1 MKSYQVPEPGKP
13 LIEVESPTPEPTGS
27 QAIVKT
33 IACGVCHSDVHI
45 HSGAFDLGG
54 GNELPVPVPNPFT
67 LGHEVFGEVVAVG
80 PEATNVSV
88 GDKRIVYPWIGCSNC
103 EVCSNG
109 DEHLCNA
116 GPVIGV
122 MQPGGFGDHVIVP
135 DSKYLHDAGDT
146 PEHLA
151 GSYACSG
158 LTAYSALKKAAPY
171 SANNDLIIIGVGGV
185 GMMGLQIAKA
195 AFNCNPI
202 VVDVDEEKLKLAL
215 ENGASAA
222 INPMDEDAMMKVFE
236 ITGGN
241 ASAAIDFV
249 GSEQSTAFGINLLRK
264 GGKYI
269 IVGLYGGELKLPLP
283 LIPIMERGI
292 QGSYTGSPGDM
303 KELMELVRSGKI
315 DPIPVEKRPACEA
328 NQTLDDLKNGKI
340 LGRAAL
346 MHD

>member
-1 MKSYQVPEPGKP
+1 MKSYQVPSPGKS
-13 LIEVESPTPEPTGS
+13 LELVEHPTPVPQGAEVL
-27 QAIVKT
+27 VKT

-54 GNELPVPVPNPFT
+54 GNELPVPVPNPFI
-67 LGHEVFGEVVAVG
+67 LGHEIFGEVVAMG
-80 PEATNVSV
+80 SDATNVNI
-88 GDKRIVYPWIGCSNC
+88 GDRRIVYPWIGCGEC
-103 EVCSNG
+103 DVCNSG
-109 DEHLCNA
+109 EEHLCNS

-146 PEHLA
+146 PDHLA

-158 LTAYSALKKAAPY
+158 LTAFSALKKGAPY
-171 SANNDLIIIGVGGV
+171 SPDSSLIIIGVGGV

-195 AFNCNPI
+195 AFNCSPI

-215 ENGASAA
+215 ENGAAAA
-222 INPMDEDAMMKVFE
+222 INPKDEDAAMKILE

-241 ASAAIDFV
+241 ASVAIDFV
-249 GSEQSTAFGINLLRK
+249 GSEQSTEFGVNLLRK

-269 IVGLYGGELKLPLP
+269 IVGLFGGELKLPLP
-283 LIPIMERGI
+283 LIPILERGI

-303 KELMELVRSGKI
+303 NELMELVRSGKV
-315 DPIPVEKRPACEA
+315 DPIPVEKRPASEA
-328 NQTLDDLKNGKI
+328 NQTLEDLKNGKI

>member
-1 MKSYQVPEPGKP
+1 MKSYQAPEAGKP
-13 LIEVESPTPEPTGS
+13 LEEVESPTPEPTGS
-27 QAIVKT
+27 QVIIKT

-80 PEATNVSV
+80 PEATNINV
-88 GDKRIVYPWIGCSNC
+88 GDKRIVYPWIGCSDCN
-103 EVCSNG
+103 VCANG
-109 DEHLCNA
+109 DEHLCNT

-122 MQPGGFGDHVIVP
+122 MQPGGFGDHVVVP
-135 DSKYLHDAGDT
+135 HSKYLHDAGDT

-158 LTAYSALKKAAPY
+158 LTAYSALKKGAPY
-171 SANNDLIIIGVGGV
+171 TSDHDLIIIGIGGV

-222 INPMDEDAMMKVFE
+222 INPTDDDAMIKVFE

-241 ASAAIDFV
+241 ASVAIDFV
-249 GSEQSTAFGINLLRK
+249 GSEQSTAFGTNLLRK

-283 LIPIMERGI
+283 LIPIMERGVK
-292 QGSYTGSPGDM
+292 GSYTGSPGDM
-303 KELMELVRSGKI
+303 HELMELVRSGKV
-315 DPIPVEKRPACEA
+315 DPIPVEKRPASQA
-328 NQTLDDLKNGKI
+328 NQTLEDLKNGKI